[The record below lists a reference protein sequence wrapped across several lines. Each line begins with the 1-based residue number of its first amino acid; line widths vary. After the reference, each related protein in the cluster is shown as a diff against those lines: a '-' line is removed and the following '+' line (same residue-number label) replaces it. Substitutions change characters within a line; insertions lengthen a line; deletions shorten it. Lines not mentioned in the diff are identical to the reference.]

1 MLGHGAFSLM
11 KRRYGEEWILNDIEK
26 GSSVIQSITGAKPRY
41 LRPPDW
47 VIWEDFRQR
56 IESRGYHVMTK
67 SSAVP
72 PALRDVDSE
81 DYFCAGRNLSKCP
94 KPSDYD
100 YVLRTLEQ
108 RERHGVYDH
117 ILVFHELP
125 QSVELL
131 SRLIPELKKRGY
143 TFVSLKDYMQAEGG
157 TSK

>member
-1 MLGHGAFSLM
+1 
-11 KRRYGEEWILNDIEK
+11 
-26 GSSVIQSITGAKPRY
+26 SITSTQY
-41 LRPPDW
+41 LLPPVM
-47 VIWEDFRQR
+47 VILVYCPNR
-56 IESRGYHVMTK
+56 IDARGYHVMTA

-72 PALRDVDSE
+72 PALRGVDSE
-81 DYFCAGRNLSKCP
+81 DYFCAGRNLSNCP

-143 TFVSLKDYMQAEGG
+143 TFVSLNKYMEAVERAPM
-157 TSK
+157 